1 MASVVEQIIDMD
13 FSGRYRPVL
22 LPITLG
28 SESSESAA
36 DRVARHIRQ
45 VRLLQATIGRT
56 RAPIVHIH
64 TCSGF
69 SFYRSTVDMLVSQ
82 RLGCRTILHIHGAR
96 FDEFH
101 AEGNAWRRRLI
112 AWSLSRADRV
122 ITLSDGWLEKLR
134 AMAPGARLV
143 VVENAVDIP
152 SSLLTPERALGFSSR
167 GTPLRKDN
175 ICRFLLLARMDEWK
189 GIDDLLC
196 ACARLHADGVGIEL
210 TLAGPPGTA
219 GDARVLREKAA
230 ARDLEDVVRYVGPVE
245 GPAKSNLL
253 RWADVYVQPSH
264 HEGMPIALLEAL
276 AYGLPVVATRVG
288 AVPEVITDRRQ
299 GLLVPPRR
307 PEVLAQAMRSV
318 ALDDDR
324 RGAMSHAA
332 RALAAE
338 RFSITRLR
346 DDLISLYD
354 EIVCKRGTRLDNDH
368 PSRAAAPA
376 CERSTSDPLA
386 VLMCS
391 ARAATLR

>member
-1 MASVVEQIIDMD
+1 MASVVQQIIDMD
-13 FSGRYRPVL
+13 FRGRYRPLL

-28 SESSESAA
+28 SESLESIPA
-36 DRVARHIRQ
+36 RVARHVRQ
-45 VRLLQATIGRT
+45 VQLLQATIDRT
-56 RAPIVHIH
+56 NAPIVHIH

-69 SFYRSTVDMLVSQ
+69 SFYRSTADMLAAQ
-82 RLGCRTILHIHGAR
+82 RLGCRTVLHIHGAR
-96 FDEFH
+96 FDEFY

-122 ITLSDGWLEKLR
+122 ITLSNGWLKKLR
-134 AMAPGARLV
+134 VMAPGARVV

-152 SSLLTPERALGFSSR
+152 SVIPTPVRAVGLSPR
-167 GTPLRKDN
+167 EAPLRKDS

-196 ACARLHADGVGIEL
+196 ACARLHADGVGMEL

-219 GDARVLREKAA
+219 GDEGVLREKVAA
-230 ARDLEDVVRYVGPVE
+230 HSLEDLVRYVGPVE
-245 GPAKSNLL
+245 GAAKINLL

-276 AYGLPVVATRVG
+276 AHGLPVVATRVG

-299 GLLVPPRR
+299 GLLVPPHR
-307 PEVLAQAMRSV
+307 PEVLAQAMRTV
-318 ALDDDR
+318 ASNDDR
-324 RGAMSHAA
+324 RRAMSHAA
-332 RALAAE
+332 RALAAD
-338 RFSITRLR
+338 RFSVNRFR

-354 EIVCKRGTRLDNDH
+354 EIVCKRRTRLNKGH
-368 PSRAAAPA
+368 ASRAAAPA

-391 ARAATLR
+391 ARAATFR